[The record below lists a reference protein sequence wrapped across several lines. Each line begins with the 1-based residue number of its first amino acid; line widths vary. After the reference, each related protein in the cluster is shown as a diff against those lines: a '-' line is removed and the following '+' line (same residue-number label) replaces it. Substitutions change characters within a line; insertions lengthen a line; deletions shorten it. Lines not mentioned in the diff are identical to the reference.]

1 MGARIAS
8 EQSLQTVSL
17 RHLRHP
23 VQIRRCLSCVQY
35 TNTSR
40 LASQHLSLLVLQI
53 FLTLISG
60 TIVQV
65 GMTSC
70 IACCIRL
77 TACTTP
83 TAHAIASYPDTSSDI
98 HLSLSTL
105 ILQTCRAWL
114 KQLRQAPKHVSNTD
128 HDASKALAH
137 RTVDVRLVQ
146 LV

>member
-1 MGARIAS
+1 MCTVHQYIKVGLSALKFVGFTDLSYADFRYYRAS
-8 EQSLQTVSL
+8 WNDILHCML
-17 RHLRHP
+17 H
-23 VQIRRCLSCVQY
+23 
-35 TNTSR
+35 
-40 LASQHLSLLVLQI
+40 
-53 FLTLISG
+53 
-60 TIVQV
+60 
-65 GMTSC
+65 
-70 IACCIRL
+70 RL
-77 TACTTP
+77 TAGTTP
-83 TAHAIASYPDTSSDI
+83 THAIASYPDTSSDI